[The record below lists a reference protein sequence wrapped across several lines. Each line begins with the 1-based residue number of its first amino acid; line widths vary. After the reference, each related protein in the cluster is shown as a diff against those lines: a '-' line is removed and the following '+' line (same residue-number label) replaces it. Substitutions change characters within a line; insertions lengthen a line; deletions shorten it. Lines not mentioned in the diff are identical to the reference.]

1 MCESAIF
8 VVVAKLSENRSSKNS
23 KARKDARLD
32 LCRLPRLLLNGWRLD
47 DRNCGRLAAPASAA
61 GRGMA
66 ARVPEMQN
74 GADGMRDASGDRS
87 QKFYKVFYKWS
98 CPQHVRMLSSLS
110 VTHAFSAAVPTRI

>member
-1 MCESAIF
+1 MCESAI
-8 VVVAKLSENRSSKNS
+8 VVIVKLAENRSSENS

-32 LCRLPRLLLNGWRLD
+32 LCRLPRFLLNGWRVGN
-47 DRNCGRLAAPASAA
+47 RNCGRLAALAAAA

-66 ARVPEMQN
+66 ARVPETQN
-74 GADGMRDASGDRS
+74 GADGMRDAGGDRS